1 MMTRI
6 VIEYA
11 SGMQMIFGMMREEWE
26 LPDFLINPETRI
38 KVVFYKRLRNGNRVY
53 RQEISE

>member
-6 VIEYA
+6 VIEYS

>member
-26 LPDFLINPETRI
+26 LPDFLINPETRT